1 MEVLEVV
8 VGTGAKA
15 NNAVGATAMVA
26 ARVAIGEIFMIRY
39 YTMS

>member
-26 ARVAIGEIFMIRY
+26 ARVAFSKFPLY
-39 YTMS
+39 ASLTL